1 MKGKKS
7 LWGRDE
13 KKSLW
18 RTDENINAKTKTQ
31 VTNVCKNIRG
41 LGKIKLRTFK
51 NKCGKRE
58 RLIMWK
64 LNTFGIAIIILFC
77 EWSFFFTITT
87 TII

>member
-1 MKGKKS
+1 MGLRDVKGKKS

-41 LGKIKLRTFK
+41 LGKIKLRTF
-51 NKCGKRE
+51 
-58 RLIMWK
+58 
-64 LNTFGIAIIILFC
+64 
-77 EWSFFFTITT
+77 
-87 TII
+87 